1 MPDGRLPHAGVDP
14 VSQPSQLLS
23 WSKSLEE
30 DDMTP
35 VFVVDA
41 CRTPIGKIK
50 GALAEVR
57 PDHLAADVIKAL
69 LDRNPGLDVAAIDDV
84 YWGAAN
90 QAGEDNRNVARMA
103 VLLAGLPVE
112 IPGATVNR
120 LCGSGMEAVGDAAR
134 AIAAGEADICLA
146 GGSESMTRAPFVLA
160 RSADPFPRALDLADT
175 RLGWRLVSPRMQEL
189 YPPITLGETAENVAD
204 KYGVTRERQDQW
216 ALRSHRLA
224 ADARDAGRFDAEI
237 VPISTERAMVR
248 QDEGINA
255 SITAE
260 ELAAKRPAFRKGGT
274 VTGGNSSPLNDGA
287 AALLLM
293 SEDAVR
299 RAGVT
304 PLARYVG
311 SAAAGVHPDYMGIGP
326 VPAMHKALARAGW
339 RLDEVDLLEVNEAF
353 AAQSVAVVDEL
364 KADPALVNVNGGAI
378 AIGHPLG
385 CSGARIVTTLLHEM
399 RRRGASRGAATMCI
413 GVGQG
418 IASLWEAA

>member
-1 MPDGRLPHAGVDP
+1 VFVEVD
-14 VSQPSQLLS
+14 VVNS
-23 WSKSLEE
+23 
-30 DDMTP
+30 

-57 PDHLAADVIKAL
+57 PDHLAADAITAL
-69 LDRNPGLDVAAIDDV
+69 TRRNPWLDVTAIEDV

-120 LCGSGMEAVGDAAR
+120 LCGSGMEAVCDAAR
-134 AIAAGEADICLA
+134 LIAAGEADVCLA
-146 GGSESMTRAPFVLA
+146 GGSESMTRAPFVLG
-160 RSADPFPRALDLADT
+160 RSADPFPRAMDLADT
-175 RLGWRLVSPRMQEL
+175 RLGWRLVSPRMKEM
-189 YPPITLGETAENVAD
+189 YPPITLGVTAENVAV
-204 KYGVTRERQDQW
+204 KYGITRERQDEW
-216 ALRSHRLA
+216 AVRSHHLA
-224 ADARDAGRFDAEI
+224 AAARDAGRFDAET
-237 VPISTERAMVR
+237 VPVTTSRGEVR
-248 QDEGINA
+248 HDEGINGG
-255 SITAE
+255 ITA
-260 ELAAKRPAFRKGGT
+260 

-293 SEDAVR
+293 SADAVR
-299 RAGVT
+299 RAGVR
-304 PLARYVG
+304 PLARYAAA
-311 SAAAGVHPDYMGIGP
+311 SAAGVHPDYMGIGP
-326 VPAMHKALARAGW
+326 VPAMNRALGRAGW
-339 RLDEVDLLEVNEAF
+339 RLDEVDLMEVNEAF

-364 KADPALVNVNGGAI
+364 KADPDRVNVNGGAI

-399 RRRGASRGAATMCI
+399 RRRGAVRGAASMCI

>member
-1 MPDGRLPHAGVDP
+1 
-14 VSQPSQLLS
+14 VSS
-23 WSKSLEE
+23 
-30 DDMTP
+30 

-50 GALAEVR
+50 GALAGIR
-57 PDHLAADVIKAL
+57 PDHLAADAVTAL
-69 LDRNPGLDVAAIDDV
+69 TRRNPWLDVTAIDDV

-120 LCGSGMEAVGDAAR
+120 LCGSGMEAVCDAAR
-134 AIAAGEADICLA
+134 AIAADEADVCLA

-175 RLGWRLVSPRMQEL
+175 RLGWRLVSPRMKQM
-189 YPPITLGETAENVAD
+189 YPPVTLGETAENVAD
-204 KYGVTRERQDQW
+204 KYGITRERQDEW

-224 ADARDAGRFDAEI
+224 AAARDAGRFDAEM
-237 VPISTERAMVR
+237 VPVTERPEVR
-248 QDEGINA
+248 YDEGINDRL
-255 SITAE
+255 TLE
-260 ELAAKRPAFRKGGT
+260 ELASKKPAFRPGGT

-293 SEDAVR
+293 SADAVR

-304 PLARYVG
+304 PLARYAG
-311 SAAAGVHPDYMGIGP
+311 AAAAGVHPDYMGIGP
-326 VPAMHKALARAGW
+326 VPAMHRALGRAGW
-339 RLDEVDLLEVNEAF
+339 PLDQLDLIEVNEAF

-364 KADPALVNVNGGAI
+364 KTDPDRVNVNGGAI

-399 RRRGASRGAATMCI
+399 RRRGAARGAATMCI

>member
-1 MPDGRLPHAGVDP
+1 MN
-14 VSQPSQLLS
+14 
-23 WSKSLEE
+23 
-30 DDMTP
+30 P

-50 GALAEVR
+50 GVLAQVR
-57 PDHLAADVIKAL
+57 PDHLAADVISAL
-69 LDRNPGLDVAAIDDV
+69 LARNPSVDPAAIDDV

-120 LCGSGMEAVGDAAR
+120 LCGSGMEAVADAAR
-134 AIAAGEADICLA
+134 LIAAGEADVCLA
-146 GGSESMTRAPFVLA
+146 GGAESMTRAPFVVG
-160 RSADPFPRALDLADT
+160 RTSDPFPRALDLADT
-175 RLGWRLVSPRMQEL
+175 RLGWRLVSPRMQEM

-204 KYGVTRERQDQW
+204 KYAVTRERQDDW

-224 ADARDAGRFDAEI
+224 AAARDGGRFDAEI
-237 VPISTERAMVR
+237 VPVSTSSGDVR
-248 QDEGINA
+248 QDEGIQGG
-255 SITAE
+255 ITAG
-260 ELAAKRPAFRKGGT
+260 ELASKRPAFRKGGS

-287 AALLLM
+287 AVLMLM
-293 SEDAVR
+293 SGDAVR
-299 RAGVT
+299 RYGLT
-304 PLARYVG
+304 PLARYAG
-311 SAAAGVHPDYMGIGP
+311 ASAAGVHPDYMGIGP
-326 VPAMHKALARAGW
+326 VPAMNRVLGRAGW
-339 RLDEVDLLEVNEAF
+339 RLDDVELVEINEAF

-364 KADPALVNVNGGAI
+364 KLDADRVNVNGGAI

-399 RRRGASRGAATMCI
+399 RRRGATRGAATMCI

-418 IASLWEAA
+418 IASLWEAP

>member
-1 MPDGRLPHAGVDP
+1 
-14 VSQPSQLLS
+14 VSS
-23 WSKSLEE
+23 
-30 DDMTP
+30 

-41 CRTPIGKIK
+41 CRTPIGKVK

-57 PDHLAADVIKAL
+57 PDHLAADILKAL
-69 LDRNPGLDVAAIDDV
+69 IARNSRLDVNTVDDV

-120 LCGSGMEAVGDAAR
+120 LCGSGMEAVSDAAR
-134 AIAAGEADICLA
+134 AIAAGDADICVA
-146 GGSESMTRAPFVLA
+146 GGTESMTRAPFVVQRSGDAWA
-160 RSADPFPRALDLADT
+160 RSLETADT

-189 YPPITLGETAENVAD
+189 YPPISLGETAENVAG
-204 KYGVTRERQDQW
+204 KYGITRERQDQF

-224 ADARDAGRFDAEI
+224 AAARDAGRFDAEL
-237 VPISTERAMVR
+237 VPVAVAGGEVTS
-248 QDEGINA
+248 DEGIKA
-255 SITAE
+255 SITLA
-260 ELAAKRPAFRKGGT
+260 ELAGKRPAFRKGGT

-293 SEDAVR
+293 SEEAVKR
-299 RAGVT
+299 TGAT

-311 SAAAGVHPDYMGIGP
+311 GSAAGVHPDYMGIGP
-326 VPAMHKALARAGW
+326 VPAMHRVLARAGW
-339 RLDEVDLLEVNEAF
+339 GLDDLDLVELNEAF
-353 AAQSVAVVDEL
+353 AAQSVACVDEL
-364 KADPALVNVNGGAI
+364 KLDPDKVNVNGGAI

-399 RRRGASRGAATMCI
+399 RRHSAITGRVARGAASMCI

-418 IASLWEAA
+418 IATLWEAC

>member
-1 MPDGRLPHAGVDP
+1 
-14 VSQPSQLLS
+14 VS
-23 WSKSLEE
+23 E
-30 DDMTP
+30 

-41 CRTPIGKIK
+41 CRTPIGKVK
-50 GALAEVR
+50 GALAGVR

-69 LDRNPGLDVAAIDDV
+69 VGRNPALDVAAIDDV

-120 LCGSGMEAVGDAAR
+120 LCGSGMEAVADAAR

-146 GGSESMTRAPFVLA
+146 GGSESMTRAPFVIA

-204 KYGVTRERQDQW
+204 KYGITRERQDEW
-216 ALRSHRLA
+216 ALRSHQLA
-224 ADARDAGRFDAEI
+224 AAARDAGRFDAEI
-237 VPISTERAMVR
+237 VPVTEHPELRY
-248 QDEGINA
+248 DEGINA
-255 SITAE
+255 RLTAE
-260 ELAAKRPAFRKGGT
+260 DLASKKPAFRKGGT

-293 SEDAVR
+293 SADAVH

-304 PLARYVG
+304 PLARYAG

-326 VPAMHKALARAGW
+326 VPAVHKALGRAGW
-339 RLDEVDLLEVNEAF
+339 RLDEVGLLEINEAF
-353 AAQSVAVVDEL
+353 AAQSVAVLDEL

-399 RRRGASRGAATMCI
+399 RRRGTARGAATMCI

-418 IASLWEAA
+418 IASLWQAA

>member
-1 MPDGRLPHAGVDP
+1 
-14 VSQPSQLLS
+14 VS
-23 WSKSLEE
+23 
-30 DDMTP
+30 P

-50 GALAEVR
+50 GALAGVR
-57 PDHLAADVIKAL
+57 PDHLAADVIKSL
-69 LDRNPGLDVAAIDDV
+69 LARSPWLDVTAIEDV

-112 IPGATVNR
+112 VPGATVNR
-120 LCGSGMEAVGDAAR
+120 LCGSGMEAISDAAR
-134 AIAAGEADICLA
+134 MIAAGEADICLA
-146 GGSESMTRAPFVLA
+146 GGSESMTRAPFVVA
-160 RSADPFPRALDLADT
+160 RSEDPFPRGLDLADT

-189 YPPITLGETAENVAD
+189 YPPVSLGETAENVAD
-204 KYGVTRERQDQW
+204 RYGVTRERQDEW
-216 ALRSHRLA
+216 ALRSHQLA
-224 ADARDAGRFDAEI
+224 AAARDAGRFDAEI
-237 VPISTERAMVR
+237 VPVATAQGEVR
-248 QDEGINA
+248 QDEGINPG
-255 SITAE
+255 ITAAD
-260 ELAAKRPAFRKGGT
+260 LAARRPAFRKAGS

-293 SEDAVR
+293 SEAAVR
-299 RAGVT
+299 RSGVT

-311 SAAAGVHPDYMGIGP
+311 ASAAGVHPDYMGIGP
-326 VPAMHKALARAGW
+326 VPAMNRVLRRAGW
-339 RLDEVDLLEVNEAF
+339 GVDDLELAEVNEAF

-364 KADPALVNVNGGAI
+364 KLNPDRVNVNGGAI

-399 RRRGASRGAATMCI
+399 RRRGAARGAATMCI

-418 IASLWEAA
+418 IATLWETVG

>member
-1 MPDGRLPHAGVDP
+1 
-14 VSQPSQLLS
+14 
-23 WSKSLEE
+23 
-30 DDMTP
+30 

-69 LDRNPGLDVAAIDDV
+69 LARNAGVDPGGIDDV

-120 LCGSGMEAVGDAAR
+120 LCGSGMEAVSDAAR
-134 AIAAGEADICLA
+134 AIAAGDLDICVA

-160 RSADPFPRALDLADT
+160 RSADAFPRSLDLADT
-175 RLGWRLVSPRMQEL
+175 RLGWRLVSPRMQEM

-204 KYGVTRERQDQW
+204 KYRVTRERQDAW
-216 ALRSHRLA
+216 ALRSHQLA
-224 ADARDAGRFDAEI
+224 AAARDAGRFDAET
-237 VPISTERAMVR
+237 VPVSTSRGEVR
-248 QDEGINA
+248 HDEGIKGDLTLA
-255 SITAE
+255 
-260 ELAAKRPAFRKGGT
+260 ELAGKRAAFRAGGT

-293 SEDAVR
+293 SEVAVSR
-299 RAGVT
+299 LGVT

-311 SAAAGVHPDYMGIGP
+311 ASAAGVHPDYMGIGP
-326 VPAMHKALARAGW
+326 VPAMGRVLARSGW
-339 RLDEVDLLEVNEAF
+339 GVGDLDLVEVNEAF
-353 AAQSVAVVDEL
+353 ASQSVAVVDEL
-364 KADPALVNVNGGAI
+364 KLDPERVNVNGGAI

-399 RRRGASRGAATMCI
+399 RRRGVSRGAATMCI

-418 IASLWEAA
+418 IASLWETV